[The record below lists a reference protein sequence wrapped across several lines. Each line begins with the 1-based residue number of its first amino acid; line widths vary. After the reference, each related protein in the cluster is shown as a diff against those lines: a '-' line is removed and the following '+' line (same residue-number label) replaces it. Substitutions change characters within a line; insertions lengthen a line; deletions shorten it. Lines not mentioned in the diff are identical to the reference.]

1 MTCRRPLIHAAFMVY
16 FLAALFIGPPA
27 RADKLDLV
35 IVVRETRDG
44 RERVGISYPEV
55 VEHAV
60 AGRSLER
67 LRRLANVP
75 VSQVTY
81 DDRPVGDLPPS
92 TAVDF
97 RTAGLVKRDRGL
109 LTVRPFLE
117 AFPEATR
124 LRLVYLVEGR
134 FAFRGPGNYVGPDFR
149 VRFTREKA
157 AFRYDAVRKAPV
169 GATLRQAPGQPERN
183 PGAAAP
189 SPAGARPAWRRLWV
203 ALGLLVAALGAGLGG
218 WRLVRRRNGS
228 AAPSYQQKEGSG

>member
-1 MTCRRPLIHAAFMVY
+1 MVY

-67 LRRLANVP
+67 LRRLAKVP

-81 DDRPVGDLPPS
+81 DDGAIRNFPPS

-97 RTAGLVKRDRGL
+97 RTAGLVNRDRGR
-109 LTVRPFLE
+109 LTVGPFLE
-117 AFPEATR
+117 AFPEATSR
-124 LRLVYLVEGR
+124 RLVYLVEGK
-134 FAFRGPGNYVGPDFR
+134 FAFRGPGNSIESGFR
-149 VRFTREKA
+149 VRFTRESV
-157 AFRYDAVRKAPV
+157 AFRYDAVREAPV
-169 GATLRQAPGQPERN
+169 GAALRQAPDQPERS
-183 PGAAAP
+183 PGAAP
-189 SPAGARPAWRRLWV
+189 TPEWARPASRRLGV
-203 ALGLLVAALGAGLGG
+203 ALGLLVAALGAGIGG